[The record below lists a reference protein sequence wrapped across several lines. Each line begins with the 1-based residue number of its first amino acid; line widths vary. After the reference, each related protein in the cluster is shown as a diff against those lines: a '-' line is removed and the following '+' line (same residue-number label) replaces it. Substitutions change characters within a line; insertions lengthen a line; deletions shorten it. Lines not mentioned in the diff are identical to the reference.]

1 VPGSASP
8 SNYRP
13 DNELRHG
20 SPRHAAPFPVTT
32 GRWSLAIVSFA
43 GAIGV
48 SLYIVFTSWPHSHQ
62 PVSVS
67 VSTHGILLVVALLE
81 LGARGAKLTLSA
93 ASLRIPMTFS
103 SALRASAGGDFGAA
117 ITPART
123 GAEPARYLILTEAGM
138 PSANIILVIFA
149 ELFLEMISL
158 ALIALAMFF
167 AFRGSGDMILG
178 MVGLVAMYATFVL
191 GIGALGFILARRN
204 TNGPPPAWLQRLGM
218 NAGRWRT
225 VRRSLR
231 QLRAGIEGMKHMRPG
246 YALLALL
253 SSILHV
259 ALRLA
264 ILPIIVYSFGER
276 AELAPLILW
285 PIALTYGSVVM
296 PAPAG
301 GGFIEVAFKET
312 LGHAIPARILG
323 ASLIWWRF
331 YTFYLYIILGALAA
345 GGTVLR
351 ALRENGEEKIEAAAA
366 AG

>member
-1 VPGSASP
+1 
-8 SNYRP
+8 
-13 DNELRHG
+13 
-20 SPRHAAPFPVTT
+20 
-32 GRWSLAIVSFA
+32 
-43 GAIGV
+43 
-48 SLYIVFTSWPHSHQ
+48 
-62 PVSVS
+62 
-67 VSTHGILLVVALLE
+67 
-81 LGARGAKLTLSA
+81 
-93 ASLRIPMTFS
+93 
-103 SALRASAGGDFGAA
+103 
-117 ITPART
+117 
-123 GAEPARYLILTEAGM
+123 
-138 PSANIILVIFA
+138 
-149 ELFLEMISL
+149 
-158 ALIALAMFF
+158 
-167 AFRGSGDMILG
+167 
-178 MVGLVAMYATFVL
+178 
-191 GIGALGFILARRN
+191 
-204 TNGPPPAWLQRLGM
+204 
-218 NAGRWRT
+218 
-225 VRRSLR
+225 
-231 QLRAGIEGMKHMRPG
+231 LRAGIEGMKHMRPG
-246 YALLALL
+246 YAVLALL

-312 LGHAIPARILG
+312 LGRAIPARILG